1 MTVTVGVAVTVTVT
15 VTVGVT
21 VGVTVRVAVLVVTVV
36 VVAWT
41 LVPLAVLVAEPLDGP
56 CDLAAPLFGVELAH
70 ASLVHVRGNCP
81 ACVLAGR
88 RLRIDAVVF
97 HKALGVCFPSEHC
110 ALGFVRAG
118 LEAIEALLEHR
129 GRGKLASLF
138 TGRWL
143 GLFARLRALGVCFPS
158 ERATLLLFAIVATAA
173 SGAGLRRGTETAGA
187 ARAALDASVVD
198 LLGMT
203 LTLLF
208 AGRWLGVGA
217 GPFIASRENL
227 AGFSVAAIYGP
238 TLIETLHLMLSGLRF
253 TNLLTGRRRAFLHAL
268 EEAVDRAAKARLA
281 VTAVVRARIEDG
293 KRSPNALVTALA
305 GGHAFPIG
313 SLVENSRKLGPVA
326 SGVATA
332 AL

>member
-1 MTVTVGVAVTVTVT
+1 M
-15 VTVGVT
+15 
-21 VGVTVRVAVLVVTVV
+21 
-36 VVAWT
+36 
-41 LVPLAVLVAEPLDGP
+41 
-56 CDLAAPLFGVELAH
+56 
-70 ASLVHVRGNCP
+70 
-81 ACVLAGR
+81 
-88 RLRIDAVVF
+88 
-97 HKALGVCFPSEHC
+97 
-110 ALGFVRAG
+110 
-118 LEAIEALLEHR
+118 
-129 GRGKLASLF
+129 
-138 TGRWL
+138 
-143 GLFARLRALGVCFPS
+143 
-158 ERATLLLFAIVATAA
+158 LLFAIVATAA

-313 SLVENSRKLGPVA
+313 SLVENRCKLGPVA